1 MCSLRFTNQCCI
13 LFHEI
18 GLHAV
23 SLMDFLVKNCGVQYL
38 AAFDER
44 ESVIRMGDFIKAKLE
59 DHGINAKSTGQ
70 RRVAEA
76 LKGDFLRNRVQA
88 ERKRKKKRKQ
98 IKIKGKMDRT
108 RRKIKV
114 N

>member
-59 DHGINAKSTGQ
+59 DHGTNAKSTGQ

-76 LKGDFLRNRVQA
+76 LKGDFLPKLRLD
-88 ERKRKKKRKQ
+88 RKKKKE
-98 IKIKGKMDRT
+98 KKGNKSR
-108 RRKIKV
+108 
-114 N
+114 